1 MIPRLPGW
9 SWEARADSIVL
20 GAPGCAVRYV
30 PLLRPLERLGDLL
43 LRHTAASYAGTEIVG
58 APAELVTHEGE
69 YAALVEL
76 DARLNGEPVRRA
88 LGFVFLDDGYAYV
101 GGLAP
106 RAHGERLT
114 QAVRELVLGSV
125 HQRGVRRRR
134 FRHQPPRDWQGL
146 LLGELTAHYFPP
158 QHPKVPSRLTVYPAI
173 PVDANVVPLVDLQ
186 RMFGEDLVVTQA
198 GPPSGFAVTAEEAPV
213 PVVTPSGLSGTRWR
227 VSGHWPGQAALERD
241 IVLLRD
247 DRFAYACELVAAV
260 ADFADGQARL
270 DELVRTI
277 EPIPRPGRAHENAG
291 RQFSYLAE

>member
-20 GAPGCAVRYV
+20 AMPGCAVRYV

-43 LRHTAASYAGTEIVG
+43 RRHTPAAYAGTELVG
-58 APAELVTHEGE
+58 APAQLVTHEGE

-76 DARLNGEPVRRA
+76 DATVDGVAVRRA

-106 RAHGERLT
+106 RAQGEAMT

-146 LLGELTAHYFPP
+146 LLGELVAHYFPP
-158 QHPKVPSRLTVYPAI
+158 QHPRVASRLTVYPAI

-186 RMFGEDLVVTQA
+186 RMFGEDLVAAQA
-198 GPPSGFAVTAEEAPV
+198 GPPSGFAVTVEDAPA
-213 PVVTPSGLSGTRWR
+213 PIATPSGLSGTRWR
-227 VSGHWPGQAALERD
+227 VRGHWPGQAELERD

-247 DRFAYACELVAAV
+247 DRYAYCVELYAPPPH
-260 ADFADGQARL
+260 FADGEARL
-270 DELVRTI
+270 DEIVATI
-277 EPIPRPGRAHENAG
+277 EPIPRPGRAHENAR